1 MTFNNKTMQ
10 EVSSYE
16 TPTVTTLEVLSEGVL
31 CGSYTWTEGGGGVY
45 GEDDMTNNG
54 EY

>member
-31 CGSYTWTEGGGGVY
+31 CASGGFGIKDWETDGD
-45 GEDDMTNNG
+45 GLDF
-54 EY
+54 

>member
-31 CGSYTWTEGGGGVY
+31 CMSSHDNTIDNAY
-45 GEDDMTNNG
+45 EDDWGTL
-54 EY
+54 